1 MTSDAPPRGPG
12 APVAPPG
19 TPVHPDPPESPRRP
33 ARPRVS
39 EAPARPVPADVED
52 LFGHV
57 PSPTTAL
64 PAPTPIIAG
73 LTRNVVEI
81 LAGARDLDQVA
92 RWVSDDVYK
101 MLLKRT
107 VLSARARQARGERI
121 SRPAITLGPT
131 HCSEPADGVV
141 EAVTV
146 VHGRGRS
153 RSVAIRLEGID
164 RRWRAT
170 AIAVL

>member
-1 MTSDAPPRGPG
+1 MFEHASSSTK
-12 APVAPPG
+12 
-19 TPVHPDPPESPRRP
+19 
-33 ARPRVS
+33 
-39 EAPARPVPADVED
+39 
-52 LFGHV
+52 
-57 PSPTTAL
+57 AL
-64 PAPTPIIAG
+64 PAPRPILET

-101 MLLKRT
+101 TLLKRT
-107 VLSARARQARGERI
+107 ILNARARQARGDRV
-121 SRPAITLGPT
+121 SRPAITLGT
-131 HCSEPADGVV
+131 TLVSEPSDGVV
-141 EAVTV
+141 EAVTI

-153 RSVAIRLEGID
+153 RAVAIRLEGID

>member
-1 MTSDAPPRGPG
+1 MTSDAPPRGSG
-12 APVAPPG
+12 APVAPTDAPAHHG
-19 TPVHPDPPESPRRP
+19 PPEPIPLVGRP
-33 ARPRVS
+33 PTPGA
-39 EAPARPVPADVED
+39 AARPVPADVED

-64 PAPTPIIAG
+64 PAPKPIIAG

-107 VLSARARQARGERI
+107 VLSARARQARGERV